1 MELPGSGQ
9 TGPVRVR
16 VGVKPTGRVG
26 PPQQGLLPGEEE
38 PQLVGNAEVWLAVLV
53 SRSLL

>member
-1 MELPGSGQ
+1 M
-9 TGPVRVR
+9 R